1 MDFVRKKCSLDEH
14 KEIDSKTVC
23 IECNIYMCNKC
34 ESFHNK
40 LFPTHK
46 IFNSEKDINEIFT
59 GFCKERGHSKEL
71 EFFCKTHNQL
81 CCGICIAK
89 IKKEQIGMHK
99 DCSIC
104 TIEEIIE
111 EKKNN
116 REENINY
123 LKELANTLESSINEL
138 KGVFEK
144 INENKEEIKSKIQN
158 IFTKIR
164 NELNN
169 REDELLSE
177 VDKKFDMLYCDENIV
192 KESKKL
198 PEKIKTLLEKAEN
211 NKEEEKNNLGSF
223 INICINIEKNIS
235 NIKEINESINK
246 CKNYTKE
253 KIKFIPEEKD
263 IIDKFLENIKKFG
276 ELKKEDYFKEIE
288 NPWTDERF
296 KYKNLFYYTLKENNY
311 LAEKTQNNDYI
322 HSIKTSYQFKKDK
335 IYKLEFEVN
344 YKGGDFDIGFGD
356 FSKTT
361 TYAKLA
367 SSTNFVAITKDALII
382 NGNNI
387 NNNIK
392 IENGKRYEFIIDMKK
407 KNFIL
412 NINNTEVG
420 EFSFDFQDNIFAQ
433 ASIRNV
439 GNSLKIKTYEK

>member
-1 MDFVRKKCSLDEH
+1 M
-14 KEIDSKTVC
+14 
-23 IECNIYMCNKC
+23 
-34 ESFHNK
+34 
-40 LFPTHK
+40 
-46 IFNSEKDINEIFT
+46 
-59 GFCKERGHSKEL
+59 
-71 EFFCKTHNQL
+71 
-81 CCGICIAK
+81 
-89 IKKEQIGMHK
+89 
-99 DCSIC
+99 
-104 TIEEIIE
+104 
-111 EKKNN
+111 
-116 REENINY
+116 
-123 LKELANTLESSINEL
+123 KELANTLESSIKEL

-177 VDKKFDMLYCDENIV
+177 VDKKFDMMYCDENIV

-311 LAEKTQNNDYI
+311 VAEKTQNNDYI
-322 HSIKTSYQFKKDK
+322 HSIKTGYQFKKDK

-361 TYAKLA
+361 THAKLA
-367 SSTNFVAITKDALII
+367 SSTNFVAITKEALII

-407 KNFIL
+407 KKFNL

-420 EFSFDFQDNIFAQ
+420 EFGFDFQDNIFAQ
-433 ASIRNV
+433 ASIRNL
-439 GNSLKIKTYEK
+439 GNSVKIKTYEK